1 MRRMRPTSHR
11 TWGFLFV
18 RNMSEDIHQKRATET
33 LDEDTFRELLEEKR
47 YRTLHRRLLNVE
59 PSDIAYLL
67 TTVEGDRAVI
77 AFRLLPKD
85 LAVDV
90 FDEMDGALQNRLLEA
105 FSDQAARTLL
115 EAMPPDDRAEL
126 LDEVPA
132 KVARRL
138 MQILSPDQRR
148 VTMQLLGYEEG
159 TAGREMTPLFV
170 DLHGDMTVAQAL
182 ERVRRLAINR
192 ETVYECYV
200 MDRRRH
206 LIGTVSLKDMVIA
219 NPDASVSDIM
229 KPEPTFV
236 YTYADREEAARE
248 LREHDLLAIPVVD
261 AEQRLV
267 GIITYDD
274 VVDIVEQEATED
286 IYRFGAV
293 PGTERGYFASRIL
306 GVVRRRVVWLFLLIL
321 VNTITGSI
329 IAGEEALLGDLLILA
344 AFIPLL
350 IGTGGNVGAQSA
362 TVVIRGLATGE
373 VNPRRAL
380 YVVVREVGIGVL
392 LGIILGAI
400 ALGWSLMLSSD
411 LRVAVIVSTTLL
423 AISVMATLI
432 GGSLPF
438 LFRRLRTDP
447 ALVSAPFITTVMD
460 IFGVLVYFGIAHTI
474 IRLLA

>member
-1 MRRMRPTSHR
+1 MCSS
-11 TWGFLFV
+11 
-18 RNMSEDIHQKRATET
+18 MSEDIHDRHPVEE
-33 LDEDTFRELLEEKR
+33 LDEDTFRELLEDKQ
-47 YRTLHRRLLNVE
+47 YRTLRDRLADLH
-59 PSDIAYLL
+59 PSDIADLL
-67 TTVEGDRAVI
+67 TAAPADKAVI
-77 AFRLLPKD
+77 SFRLLPKD

-90 FDEMDGALQNRLLEA
+90 FDEMDGALQDRLLES
-105 FSDQAARTLL
+105 FSDQAARSLL

-138 MQILSPDQRR
+138 MQILSSDQRR
-148 VTMQLLGYEEG
+148 LTMRLLGYEEG
-159 TAGREMTPLFV
+159 TAGREMNPLFV

-206 LIGTVSLKDMVIA
+206 IIGTVSLKDMVIA
-219 NPDASVSDIM
+219 DPNARVSDIM
-229 KPEPTFV
+229 RPEPIFI
-236 YTYADREEAARE
+236 YTHTDREEAARE
-248 LREHDLLAIPVVD
+248 LREHELLAIPVVD

-293 PGTERGYFASRIL
+293 PGTQRGYFASRIL
-306 GVVRRRVVWLFLLIL
+306 GVVRRRATWLLLLIA
-321 VNTITGSI
+321 VNTVTGSI
-329 IAGEEALLGDLLILA
+329 IAGEDELLGEILILA

-373 VNPRRAL
+373 VNPKRGLA
-380 YVVVREVGIGVL
+380 VVMREVGIGAVL
-392 LGIILGAI
+392 GVILGSI
-400 ALGWSLMLSSD
+400 GLGWSHMLSRD
-411 LRVAVIVSTTLL
+411 LRVAIIVSITLFG
-423 AISVMATLI
+423 ISVMAALI
-432 GGSLPF
+432 GGALPF
-438 LFRRLRTDP
+438 LFRRLKTDP

-460 IFGVLVYFGIAHTI
+460 IFGVLLYFGIAHTI
-474 IRLLA
+474 LRLLP

>member
-1 MRRMRPTSHR
+1 
-11 TWGFLFV
+11 
-18 RNMSEDIHQKRATET
+18 MSEDIQDRQQKET
-33 LDEDTFRELLEEKR
+33 LDEDTFRELLDNKQ
-47 YRTLHRRLLNVE
+47 YRALRERLATLD
-59 PSDIAYLL
+59 PSDIADLL
-67 TTVEGDRAVI
+67 AAAPADKAVI
-77 AFRLLPKD
+77 SFRLLPKD

-90 FDEMDGALQNRLLEA
+90 FDEMDGALQNLLLEA
-105 FSDQAARTLL
+105 FSDQAARSLL

-138 MQILSPDQRR
+138 LQILSPDQRR
-148 VTMQLLGYEEG
+148 LTMRLLGYEDG

-170 DLHGDMTVAQAL
+170 DLHGDMTVSQAL
-182 ERVRRLAINR
+182 DRVRRLAINR

-206 LIGTVSLKDMVIA
+206 LIGTISLKDMVIA
-219 NPDASVSDIM
+219 DPDASVSDM
-229 KPEPTFV
+229 MTPEPPFV
-236 YTYADREEAARE
+236 YTYTDREEAAKE
-248 LREHDLLAIPVVD
+248 LREHELLAIPVVD

-274 VVDIVEQEATED
+274 VVDIVEREATED

-293 PGTERGYFASRIL
+293 SGTERGYFASRIL
-306 GVVRRRVVWLFLLIL
+306 SVVRRRATWLLLLIV

-329 IAGEEALLGDLLILA
+329 IAGEGDLLGEILILA

-380 YVVVREVGIGVL
+380 SVIMREVGIGAI
-392 LGIILGAI
+392 LGVVLGAI
-400 ALGWSLMLSSD
+400 TLAWSRMLSGD
-411 LRVAVIVSTTLL
+411 LRVAIIVSTTLFG
-423 AISVMATLI
+423 ISVMATLI
-432 GGSLPF
+432 GGALPF

-460 IFGVLVYFGIAHTI
+460 IFGVLLYFGIAHTI
-474 IRLLA
+474 LRLLP